1 MLPASQGPGTRPAL
15 APKLVHMLCLICIP
29 VGQPALPIHRPR
41 PPGLCASSAAT
52 VLSGSRCSASDPVLP
67 STVAEIS
74 WESREGHFLQEALL
88 ASPPQ
93 NISCLL
99 CTGGSLPVLTQW
111 CCLQVARDPILQDLL
126 AHLLMLWWVPADNVL
141 THARPCVSGAHTIV
155 KLLGHRALVPSTLP
169 ANAGLFSK
177 EAAPFVLP
185 LARGRAAATS
195 LPAHA
200 AVRSSVLASLAVL
213 GRHSWGCILH
223 FPDCNEQTS
232 LHMFSSHLDF
242 LWDHVKGGTFQGLW
256 WVSIRVYFLAPSWRQ
271 LLQLAVE

>member
-1 MLPASQGPGTRPAL
+1 MGIPGRTLPPGSPPCITPTEHLLSIVCWWFFACADPVVLPASGQGSNL
-15 APKLVHMLCLICIP
+15 
-29 VGQPALPIHRPR
+29 
-41 PPGLCASSAAT
+41 
-52 VLSGSRCSASDPVLP
+52 
-67 STVAEIS
+67 
-74 WESREGHFLQEALL
+74 
-88 ASPPQ
+88 
-93 NISCLL
+93 
-99 CTGGSLPVLTQW
+99 
-111 CCLQVARDPILQDLL
+111 ARDPNLQDLL
-126 AHLLMLWWVPADNVL
+126 AHLLMLWWAPAESVL
-141 THARPCVSGAHTIV
+141 THARPCVSRAHTIV

-213 GRHSWGCILH
+213 GKHLWGCILH

-232 LHMFSSHLDF
+232 FHMFSSHLDF
-242 LWDHVKGGTFQGLW
+242 LWDHIKGGTFQGLW